1 MQHTRSEDAMK
12 NIEKGKT
19 FCFNSAF
26 YGWKV
31 VFGSDFTFQHLE
43 EEWGTGK
50 VEEEYEYFKQSCVV
64 ASRCRFTRNGI
75 AINQS
80 VDGRL
85 VDCSFNKND
94 YAIVLRENSG
104 FTTISNCRIEWNNY
118 NGIYSE
124 KAHEV
129 TVSNCE
135 FDRNGYAG
143 LYAVENTNSNF
154 NGIFRRNG
162 AKVISD
168 TEDTRDDFVNNVH
181 IYAHRNVNCNFIGSN
196 TTVKATSDVGSA
208 PERPTNCSN
217 FSENVNCVITSN
229 NLYGCTKKDKEDA
242 NRFKNNVDCF
252 FENNMSDNEV
262 FDAKS
267 AIAKTNTQLS
277 DIIANNLTVS
287 VKHYGALGD
296 GVTDD
301 TQAFINALNAL
312 KPNGGY
318 LFIPKTPN
326 FYRITNQIE
335 ITNEHGYVVVYGEGK
350 SSHIKLTQ
358 KSSNGHLIGFIGT
371 PENKLKGGCAK
382 DLQLS
387 TYLSETN
394 QDDNCIGTMYSENIV
409 FDNIY
414 VSTCTW
420 KGITAQRGVTN
431 FKIKNC
437 YVENC
442 KEAGITVEFSDCEN
456 IYIENSTVK
465 NIDKIGVHITN
476 AGDVNKMNN
485 VYITNVTVDG
495 CSEHNV
501 ACSGIDNGHIDKLSS
516 LSSQNGHGIQIYN
529 SLNISIDKCDV
540 RNNGYAGIN
549 VQNSNNVT
557 IYKTVSKFNSISDL
571 EKRGN
576 VFVRQ
581 DSSNVKIIDSD
592 ISEGVRAFSSQND
605 ELTLFNTLYKGATNN
620 PVIPVIRELDNTNSI
635 ALIKSGDWTD
645 IDTSLYAPMQVRH
658 RNGFIHI
665 IGALQG
671 GNISPGQSLAIIP
684 EGFRPLFNH
693 QYSVKC
699 IANGVADFALIRCDK
714 DGRIVIEKTPVG
726 TTEIYLGVSYLL

>member
-1 MQHTRSEDAMK
+1 MKGVFFRGDNVINKPIFIEIDKPIEIPIHSVQFDKNSRFINVYILNNSLPLDVTRYTVTVAGVKPDGQEFFNECDKINSEEGLVRFEITEQMNVSTGIVNCEIKVYSDSEGVLTTKPFSIKVTRSLLKSD
-12 NIEKGKT
+12 IESTGEFRALT
-19 FCFNSAF
+19 EAIS
-26 YGWKV
+26 KV
-31 VFGSDFTFQHLE
+31 QGFDN
-43 EEWGTGK
+43 K
-50 VEEEYEYFKQSCVV
+50 
-64 ASRCRFTRNGI
+64 
-75 AINQS
+75 
-80 VDGRL
+80 L
-85 VDCSFNKND
+85 VDLRND
-94 YAIVLRENSG
+94 TN
-104 FTTISNCRIEWNNY
+104 
-118 NGIYSE
+118 E
-124 KAHEV
+124 KFAQ
-129 TVSNCE
+129 
-135 FDRNGYAG
+135 
-143 LYAVENTNSNF
+143 TN
-154 NGIFRRNG
+154 
-162 AKVISD
+162 A
-168 TEDTRDDFVNNVH
+168 
-181 IYAHRNVNCNFIGSN
+181 
-196 TTVKATSDVGSA
+196 
-208 PERPTNCSN
+208 
-217 FSENVNCVITSN
+217 
-229 NLYGCTKKDKEDA
+229 
-242 NRFKNNVDCF
+242 
-252 FENNMSDNEV
+252 
-262 FDAKS
+262 
-267 AIAKTNTQLS
+267 QLS

-287 VKHYGALGD
+287 VKDYGALGD

-358 KSSNGHLIGFIGT
+358 KSSNGHLIGFLGT
-371 PENKLKGGCAK
+371 TGSKLNGGCAK
-382 DLQLS
+382 DLHLS

-394 QDDNCIGTMYSENIV
+394 QDDNCIGTMYSDNIV

-414 VSTCTW
+414 VSECTW

>member
-1 MQHTRSEDAMK
+1 MANITNYLNKIKTAVYGKDVRGAIHDAIKQVYDDASVNHDNANMEVK
-12 NIEKGKT
+12 M
-19 FCFNSAF
+19 AR
-26 YGWKV
+26 
-31 VFGSDFTFQHLE
+31 
-43 EEWGTGK
+43 GTHN
-50 VEEEYEYFKQSCVV
+50 
-64 ASRCRFTRNGI
+64 TLN
-75 AINQS
+75 
-80 VDGRL
+80 DRL
-85 VDCSFNKND
+85 D
-94 YAIVLRENSG
+94 
-104 FTTISNCRIEWNNY
+104 
-118 NGIYSE
+118 
-124 KAHEV
+124 
-129 TVSNCE
+129 
-135 FDRNGYAG
+135 
-143 LYAVENTNSNF
+143 
-154 NGIFRRNG
+154 
-162 AKVISD
+162 
-168 TEDTRDDFVNNVH
+168 
-181 IYAHRNVNCNFIGSN
+181 
-196 TTVKATSDVGSA
+196 
-208 PERPTNCSN
+208 
-217 FSENVNCVITSN
+217 
-229 NLYGCTKKDKEDA
+229 
-242 NRFKNNVDCF
+242 NVD
-252 FENNMSDNEV
+252 EIQ
-262 FDAKS
+262 AQ
-267 AIAKTNTQLS
+267 TNAQLS

-287 VKHYGALGD
+287 VKDYGALGD

-358 KSSNGHLIGFIGT
+358 KSSNGHLIGFLGT
-371 PENKLKGGCAK
+371 TGSKLNGGCAK
-382 DLQLS
+382 DLHLS

-394 QDDNCIGTMYSENIV
+394 QDDNCIGTMYSDNIV

-414 VSTCTW
+414 VSECTW

>member
-1 MQHTRSEDAMK
+1 MASDATKQTISQSLNDLKAEVADRTKSIITGVKIPELESTLLISPTDQVIVETDGGTRRVSL
-12 NIEKGKT
+12 KT
-19 FCFNSAF
+19 IGN
-26 YGWKV
+26 
-31 VFGSDFTFQHLE
+31 VFGGGGGFDLSDYQTKHDITLNTTDKTIA
-43 EEWGTGK
+43 G
-50 VEEEYEYFKQSCVV
+50 
-64 ASRCRFTRNGI
+64 
-75 AINQS
+75 AINE
-80 VDGRL
+80 L
-85 VDCSFNKND
+85 
-94 YAIVLRENSG
+94 NSG
-104 FTTISNCRIEWNNY
+104 LT
-118 NGIYSE
+118 
-124 KAHEV
+124 EV
-129 TVSNCE
+129 
-135 FDRNGYAG
+135 
-143 LYAVENTNSNF
+143 
-154 NGIFRRNG
+154 G
-162 AKVISD
+162 AKVTTLEEKVNENH
-168 TEDTRDDFVNNVH
+168 TELTE
-181 IYAHRNVNCNFIGSN
+181 
-196 TTVKATSDVGSA
+196 KL
-208 PERPTNCSN
+208 E
-217 FSENVNCVITSN
+217 E
-229 NLYGCTKKDKEDA
+229 
-242 NRFKNNVDCF
+242 
-252 FENNMSDNEV
+252 
-262 FDAKS
+262 
-267 AIAKTNTQLS
+267 TNTQLS

-287 VKHYGALGD
+287 VKDYGALGD

-358 KSSNGHLIGFIGT
+358 KSSNGHLIGFLGT
-371 PENKLKGGCAK
+371 TGSKLNGGCAK
-382 DLQLS
+382 DLHLS

-394 QDDNCIGTMYSENIV
+394 QDDNCIGTMYSDNIV

-414 VSTCTW
+414 VSECTW

>member
-1 MQHTRSEDAMK
+1 MKGVFFRGDNVINKPIFIEIDKPIEIPIHSVQFDKNSRFINVYLLNNSLPLDVTRYTVTVAGVKPDGQEFFNECDKINSEEGLVRFEITEQMNVSTGIVNCEIKVYSDSEGVLTTKPFSIKVTRSLLKSD
-12 NIEKGKT
+12 IESTGEFRALT
-19 FCFNSAF
+19 EAIS
-26 YGWKV
+26 KV
-31 VFGSDFTFQHLE
+31 QGFDN
-43 EEWGTGK
+43 K
-50 VEEEYEYFKQSCVV
+50 
-64 ASRCRFTRNGI
+64 
-75 AINQS
+75 
-80 VDGRL
+80 L
-85 VDCSFNKND
+85 VDLRND
-94 YAIVLRENSG
+94 TN
-104 FTTISNCRIEWNNY
+104 
-118 NGIYSE
+118 E
-124 KAHEV
+124 KFAQ
-129 TVSNCE
+129 
-135 FDRNGYAG
+135 
-143 LYAVENTNSNF
+143 TN
-154 NGIFRRNG
+154 
-162 AKVISD
+162 A
-168 TEDTRDDFVNNVH
+168 
-181 IYAHRNVNCNFIGSN
+181 
-196 TTVKATSDVGSA
+196 
-208 PERPTNCSN
+208 
-217 FSENVNCVITSN
+217 
-229 NLYGCTKKDKEDA
+229 
-242 NRFKNNVDCF
+242 
-252 FENNMSDNEV
+252 
-262 FDAKS
+262 
-267 AIAKTNTQLS
+267 QLS

-287 VKHYGALGD
+287 VKDYGALGD

-358 KSSNGHLIGFIGT
+358 KSSNGHLIGFLGT
-371 PENKLKGGCAK
+371 TGSKLNGGCAK
-382 DLQLS
+382 DLHLS

-394 QDDNCIGTMYSENIV
+394 QDDNCIGTMYSDNIV

-414 VSTCTW
+414 VSECTW

>member
-1 MQHTRSEDAMK
+1 MKGVFFRGDNVINKPIFIEIDKPIEIPIHSVQFDKNSRFINVYLLNNSLPLDVTRYTVTVAGVKPDGQEFFNECDKINSEEGLVRFEITEQMNVSTGIVNCEIKVYNDSEGVLTTKQFSIKVTRSLLKSD
-12 NIEKGKT
+12 IESTGEFRALT
-19 FCFNSAF
+19 EAIS
-26 YGWKV
+26 KV
-31 VFGSDFTFQHLE
+31 QGFDN
-43 EEWGTGK
+43 K
-50 VEEEYEYFKQSCVV
+50 
-64 ASRCRFTRNGI
+64 
-75 AINQS
+75 
-80 VDGRL
+80 L
-85 VDCSFNKND
+85 VDLRND
-94 YAIVLRENSG
+94 TN
-104 FTTISNCRIEWNNY
+104 
-118 NGIYSE
+118 E
-124 KAHEV
+124 KFAQ
-129 TVSNCE
+129 
-135 FDRNGYAG
+135 
-143 LYAVENTNSNF
+143 TN
-154 NGIFRRNG
+154 
-162 AKVISD
+162 A
-168 TEDTRDDFVNNVH
+168 
-181 IYAHRNVNCNFIGSN
+181 
-196 TTVKATSDVGSA
+196 
-208 PERPTNCSN
+208 
-217 FSENVNCVITSN
+217 
-229 NLYGCTKKDKEDA
+229 
-242 NRFKNNVDCF
+242 
-252 FENNMSDNEV
+252 
-262 FDAKS
+262 
-267 AIAKTNTQLS
+267 QLS

-287 VKHYGALGD
+287 VKDYGALGD

-301 TQAFINALNAL
+301 TQAFINAINAL

-358 KSSNGHLIGFIGT
+358 KSSNGHLIGFLGT
-371 PENKLKGGCAK
+371 TGSKLNGGCAK
-382 DLQLS
+382 DLHLS

-394 QDDNCIGTMYSENIV
+394 QDDNCIGTMYSDNIV

-414 VSTCTW
+414 VSECTW